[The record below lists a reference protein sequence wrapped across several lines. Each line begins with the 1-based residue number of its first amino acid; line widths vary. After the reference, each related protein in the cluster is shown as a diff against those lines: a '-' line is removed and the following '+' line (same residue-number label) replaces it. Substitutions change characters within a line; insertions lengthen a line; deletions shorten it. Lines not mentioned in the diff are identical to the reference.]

1 MPPKLPPELKHTNR
15 QVSFSGEF
23 HQFLDSLES
32 GTVSKF
38 LEELGRSTEEFKK
51 WQRSKSL

>member
-23 HQFLDSLES
+23 HEFLDSLEP

-38 LEELGRSTEEFKK
+38 LETLGRSTEEFKR
-51 WQRSKSL
+51 WQKSRSI